1 MTDTY
6 LDSSAATTSAV
17 TTPAAADVPAA
28 TPAYPEF
35 NSQRRGYDRAQVD
48 EYVSELR
55 RFLADA
61 EKRAAEAH
69 TRAEELSRQLRAA
82 AAAQ

>member
-1 MTDTY
+1 MTQTY

-17 TTPAAADVPAA
+17 TPPAAADVPA

-35 NSQRRGYDRAQVD
+35 KSQRRGYDRAQVD
-48 EYVSELR
+48 EYVTELR

-61 EKRAAEAH
+61 ETRAAEAH

-82 AAAQ
+82 VAAQ